1 MHMQSAFLEIENR
14 IHSSRILTHT
24 TSELARLDLRA
35 SSNLTLDAFRR
46 AHAAKLP
53 ILEYSQCIPPDEIGT
68 ERTNRTSE
76 RASLGVV
83 PVHSSGLAVHNRV
96 SGRPLVAR
104 LSVADHRPTQTGRP
118 RVDRDRQR
126 AERLFAA
133 SNFNQSKT
141 DNGF

>member
-1 MHMQSAFLEIENR
+1 MHMQAAFLEIENR

-35 SSNLTLDAFRR
+35 SSNLTLDAFRQS
-46 AHAAKLP
+46 HAANLP
-53 ILEYSQCIPPDEIGT
+53 VLEYSQCIPSDEIGNQSA
-68 ERTNRTSE
+68 NRTSE
-76 RASLGVV
+76 RASLGAV
-83 PVHSSGLAVHNRV
+83 PVHSSGQAVHNRV

-104 LSVADHRPTQTGRP
+104 LSVADRRPTQTGRP

-126 AERLFAA
+126 AERLFAV
-133 SNFNQSKT
+133 SNFNQSQS